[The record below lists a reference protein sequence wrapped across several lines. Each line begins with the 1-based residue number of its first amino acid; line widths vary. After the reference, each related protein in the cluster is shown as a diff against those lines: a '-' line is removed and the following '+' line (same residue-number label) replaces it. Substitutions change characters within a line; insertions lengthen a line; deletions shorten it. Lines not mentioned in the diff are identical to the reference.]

1 MHDFMKYMIVVKTG
15 YVNFE
20 LFLWLYACLMFLQ
33 LKGSE
38 VLLTVYCGTTCIE
51 LFVAKLCMLHMLFI
65 WPFVYCNTA
74 ATMLLRYK
82 SIKLPEFSVKSAT
95 CKQSC
100 TCLHYC
106 RALPWSFHVVFDS
119 HLTFSDQISS
129 LSL

>member
-51 LFVAKLCMLHMLFI
+51 LFVAKLCMLHILFI
-65 WPFVYCNTA
+65 WPFVYCHTA
-74 ATMLLRYK
+74 AASYHAF
-82 SIKLPEFSVKSAT
+82 EV
-95 CKQSC
+95 QV
-100 TCLHYC
+100 H
-106 RALPWSFHVVFDS
+106 
-119 HLTFSDQISS
+119 
-129 LSL
+129 